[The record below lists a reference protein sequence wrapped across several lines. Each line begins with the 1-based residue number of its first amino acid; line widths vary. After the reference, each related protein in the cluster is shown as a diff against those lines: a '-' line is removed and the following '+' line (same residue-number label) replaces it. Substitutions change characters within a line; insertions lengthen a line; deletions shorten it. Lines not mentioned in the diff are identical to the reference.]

1 MEIGRAE
8 IGAVRCRH
16 EGRPPA
22 SRIVANARSLDL
34 EDVGAKI
41 REKLAGPG
49 AREDAGQFADA
60 AAFQGTRNAQKAAM
74 PVIARPRTSPW
85 PSRVR
90 AEARTAGKEGG
101 HTWRSGGWPSH
112 AKRK

>member
-1 MEIGRAE
+1 MLRLTKTERSDTLFPDRTRFRCMEIGRAE

-16 EGRPPA
+16 EGRLPA

-49 AREDAGQFADA
+49 AREDGGQFEDAD
-60 AAFQGTRNAQKAAM
+60 AFQGTRNAQNAAM
-74 PVIARPRTSPW
+74 PVIARPRISPW
-85 PSRVR
+85 TSWVPS
-90 AEARTAGKEGG
+90 
-101 HTWRSGGWPSH
+101 
-112 AKRK
+112 

>member
-41 REKLAGPG
+41 SEKLAGPG
-49 AREDAGQFADA
+49 AREDAGKFEDAD
-60 AAFQGTRNAQKAAM
+60 AFQGTRNAQNDAM
-74 PVIARPRTSPW
+74 HVIARPGLRTRTPW
-85 PSRVR
+85 VTVYVFPDKRL
-90 AEARTAGKEGG
+90 ARWA
-101 HTWRSGGWPSH
+101 
-112 AKRK
+112 

>member
-49 AREDAGQFADA
+49 AREDAGQFEDAD
-60 AAFQGTRNAQKAAM
+60 AFQGTRNAQNAAM
-74 PVIARPRTSPW
+74 PVIARPRISTWTDRKTVVEGTRVSVRVDPCG
-85 PSRVR
+85 SRIN
-90 AEARTAGKEGG
+90 KN
-101 HTWRSGGWPSH
+101 
-112 AKRK
+112 

>member
-49 AREDAGQFADA
+49 AREDAGQFEDAD
-60 AAFQGTRNAQKAAM
+60 AFQGTRNAQNAAM
-74 PVIARPRTSPW
+74 PVIARPRISPW
-85 PSRVR
+85 TRS
-90 AEARTAGKEGG
+90 EE
-101 HTWRSGGWPSH
+101 HTSELQSLMRISY
-112 AKRK
+112 AVFCLQKKTTK